1 VLLQT
6 NDNGQYHPCGYL
18 SQSLNPAKRNYQ
30 IFDRELLAVICT
42 LTEWCLYLEG
52 NPHPVIMFTDHKNL
66 LYFRTTQKLTR
77 RQARWQLILSMFD
90 IELHHVP
97 RTKLVAPDALS
108 HRPDHH
114 PTDSDN
120 ANVTL
125 LPDTMFVWLLDDSLH
140 AALSTNDPSSDPI
153 FSTASDA
160 LNSLCLPPMKSAL
173 SDWKIVDSILYYKDR
188 AYVSPI
194 AHHDLLCQLHD
205 HPTVG
210 HPGHFKMEELV
221 KWDYWWPC
229 LGTYVR
235 KYVDS
240 CTLFQQM
247 KSDTHPVT
255 PPLVPIPS
263 TTTVPFTFLSVDLI
277 TDLPQSGGFDST
289 MVMVDHGL
297 MKGVIIIPCLKTIT
311 SQGPFKR

>member
-1 VLLQT
+1 
-6 NDNGQYHPCGYL
+6 
-18 SQSLNPAKRNYQ
+18 
-30 IFDRELLAVICT
+30 
-42 LTEWCLYLEG
+42 
-52 NPHPVIMFTDHKNL
+52 MFTDHKNL